1 MIKLQKNYSGY
12 IVNIVV
18 SLSNVDSEIIGI
30 SQSSS
35 TLGFPAFRPHSKYLL
50 LPSWVRLEP
59 YRHLDHFQ
67 ASLGAKWCKKGKMVQ
82 KVFEFDTI
90 FMTIWTIHFCT
101 LLPVAWRLF
110 LSCQYIVQ
118 FSCSAIKL
126 LLSFS
131 FVKLCLAWFAKAFGP
146 TFCKSL
152 FSTLWLGWWAFKWL
166 LFGINF
172 PLEAVSTQMGALVDP
187 SSFVYFEPRTGKHTV
202 WK

>member
-1 MIKLQKNYSGY
+1 M
-12 IVNIVV
+12 
-18 SLSNVDSEIIGI
+18 
-30 SQSSS
+30 
-35 TLGFPAFRPHSKYLL
+35 
-50 LPSWVRLEP
+50 
-59 YRHLDHFQ
+59 
-67 ASLGAKWCKKGKMVQ
+67 
-82 KVFEFDTI
+82 
-90 FMTIWTIHFCT
+90 
-101 LLPVAWRLF
+101 PVAWRLF

-202 WK
+202 GKYTKKSHLQPSQISSNYSEIILNFSKVTNCKEINTSC